1 MSQVLHPDEQP
12 PSPNWSR
19 FTPLGYFSLSVVL
32 KSTTCVSG
40 AEKGLPSNLKQDEE
54 GSYVLL

>member
-12 PSPNWSR
+12 PSPNWGR
-19 FTPLGYFSLSVVL
+19 FSPLGYFSLSVVL

-40 AEKGLPSNLKQDEE
+40 TAKGLPRIMENVDEGAE
-54 GSYVLL
+54 VVV